1 MERTISHCS
10 ISILTLIEWIERE
23 RNANRLFVIYRSKN
37 EITIIVGRDTEQR
50 TYIFDF
56 ACKTIT
62 MRQRFKCVQRAQQNA
77 YETERIHG
85 IMDADV
91 VSRSGCMVTK
101 DAKRH
106 FSQGSDQKL
115 SFNNVADQL
124 PCRILMKVC
133 TARYI

>member
-10 ISILTLIEWIERE
+10 ISILTLVQRIERE
-23 RNANRLFVIYRSKN
+23 RNTNRSFMKYRKKN
-37 EITIIVGRDTEQR
+37 KITVIVGRDTEYR
-50 TYIFDF
+50 TYILDF

-62 MRQRFKCVQRAQQNA
+62 MSQRFKCVQRAQQNA